1 MTKLFFSEYPEVL
14 NRILTKGVAYCSEWK
29 LNLNLKKET
38 TKDELNDYLRNAALH
53 SSLQKQIGYSIS
65 PEAVSTDF
73 VGSRSAGTVDA
84 LATIAEG
91 GKSCVVYIWY
101 DN

>member
-1 MTKLFFSEYPEVL
+1 
-14 NRILTKGVAYCSEWK
+14 
-29 LNLNLKKET
+29 ET
-38 TKDELNDYLRNAALH
+38 TRDELNDYLRNAALH
-53 SSLQKQIGYSIS
+53 SDLQKQIGYSIS

-101 DN
+101 DNEFGYSCQVMRLAKRMTKHTLAAFPIEE